1 MQTFTITDL
10 SFTYPTESVP
20 ALQNVSLSIEAGSFT
35 VLCGR
40 SGCGKSTLL
49 RQLKPILQPHGTQTG
64 TILFEGKSLS
74 SLSQRTQSA
83 RIGFVLQNLDAQLVT
98 DKVWHELAFGLE
110 SLGLSTPVIRRR
122 VAEIASFFGIQN
134 WFYKPVC
141 ELSGGQ
147 KQLVNLASV
156 MALEPSVLLLDEPT
170 SQLDPI
176 AATDFLSTLGR
187 ISRELGTTIILS
199 EHRLEDALALSTNVV
214 FLERGRILD
223 TGTASEVGSRLK
235 AAGSDMFSAMPVPM
249 RIYAGVPN
257 DLPCPVTVAQGRQWL
272 EAFSETHPLCP
283 VPPAAPSEKREGPAA
298 VELDEA
304 FFRYDKQSPDVVK
317 ALTLR
322 AYPGEL
328 LAILGGNGTGKSTTM
343 GLISGIHRAYRG
355 KVSVLGTAPQEVSGK
370 IALLP
375 QDPQTLFVKNT
386 VIEDLLSVLD
396 DAPRDRRKALALEKA
411 RLCEL
416 TELLERHPYDL
427 SGGEQQRAA
436 LCKVLLREPEVLLLD
451 EPTKGLDA
459 EFKRVFA
466 RMIRRLCARGVCV
479 IMVSHDAEFCASY
492 ASRCAMFF
500 DGAIVAEGTPREF
513 FSSGSFYT
521 TSASRMARGLLP
533 GAITPED
540 VIAACGGEV
549 PPEPDLPADGDDAA
563 EIQAQ
568 EEAREQAKTYLLPSQ
583 TAPLPLWR
591 KLLGALGGLGALICL
606 WRILSISDLS
616 ELLTQGG
623 LTSLAGD
630 TFRLY
635 LAMLACLLVLA
646 VSFSRA
652 APQPVHS
659 SLGGRPLSGRTKLA
673 SVLSLLLVPLT
684 IFIGIVYFGK
694 KSYGVISLLV
704 LLECM
709 APFALIFEGRKPK
722 ARELVLIAALC
733 ALAVAGRAALFMLPG
748 FKPVAALVIL
758 SGVAFGGETGF
769 LVGAMSMLTSNV
781 LFGQGPWTPF
791 QMFAMGLIGFLAG
804 VSFQKGLLRAGRA
817 PLAIFGAVSVVLV
830 YGGIMNPAS
839 AILYQ
844 PNLSLSV
851 LKAYYLTGFPF
862 DLVHAAATALFLWFG
877 AEPMLEKLERVKRK
891 YGLTEAE

>member
-74 SLSQRTQSA
+74 SLSQREQSA

-134 WFYKPVC
+134 WFYKPVS

-187 ISRELGTTIILS
+187 INRELGTTIILS

-223 TGTASEVGSRLK
+223 SGTASEVGSRLK
-235 AAGSDMFSAMPVPM
+235 AAGSDMFSAMPAPM

-283 VPPAAPSEKREGPAA
+283 VPPATPSEKREGPAA

-343 GLISGIHRAYRG
+343 GLISGIHRAYCG

-416 TELLERHPYDL
+416 MELLERHPYDL

-466 RMIRRLCARGVCV
+466 RIIRRLCARGVCV

-540 VIAACGGEV
+540 VIAACGGEI
-549 PPEPDLPADGDDAA
+549 PPEPDLPADGGDAA

-591 KLLGALGGLGALICL
+591 KLLGALGALGALICL

-694 KSYGVISLLV
+694 KSYGVVSILV

-877 AEPMLEKLERVKRK
+877 AEPMLAKLERVKRK

>member
-1 MQTFTITDL
+1 MQTFTISDL
-10 SFTYPTESVP
+10 SFTYPTETVP

-49 RQLKPILQPHGTQTG
+49 RQLKPILQPHGTKTG
-64 TILFEGKSLS
+64 EILFEGKPLE
-74 SLSQRTQSA
+74 SLSQREQSA

-110 SLGLSTPVIRRR
+110 SLGLDTPTIRRR
-122 VAEIASFFGIQN
+122 VAEIASYFGIQN
-134 WFYKPVC
+134 WFYKPVA

-187 ISRELGTTIILS
+187 INRELGTTIILS

-214 FLERGRILD
+214 FMERGCVLD
-223 TGTASEVGSRLK
+223 TGTASEVGARLK
-235 AAGSDMFSAMPVPM
+235 EAGSDMFSAMPVPM
-249 RIYAGVPN
+249 HIYASVPN
-257 DLPCPVTVAQGRQWL
+257 ELSCPVTVAQGRLWL
-272 EAFSETHPLCP
+272 ESFSQTHKLSP
-283 VPPAAPSEKREGPAA
+283 VPAPATAKKHEDGPA
-298 VELDEA
+298 VELTEA
-304 FFRYDKQSPDVVK
+304 FFRYDKESPDVVK
-317 ALTLR
+317 ALSLR
-322 AYPGEL
+322 AYKGEL

-343 GLISGIHRAYRG
+343 GLISGMNRAYRG
-355 KVSVLGTAPQEVSGK
+355 KVSILGHAPQEVLSRV
-370 IALLP
+370 ALLP

-396 DAPRDRRKALALEKA
+396 DQPKGKRKALALQKA

-416 TELLERHPYDL
+416 TELLDRHPYDL

-459 EFKRVFA
+459 EFKKTFA
-466 RMIRRLCARGVCV
+466 RIIRRLTKRGVCV
-479 IMVSHDAEFCASY
+479 IMVSHDAEFCASF
-492 ASRCAMFF
+492 ADRCAMFF

-540 VIAACGGEV
+540 VITACGGV
-549 PPEPDLPADGDDAA
+549 LPPEPELPDEDAQQAHAKRESEA
-563 EIQAQ
+563 E
-568 EEAREQAKTYLLPSQ
+568 AKEYLLPSEVP
-583 TAPLPLWR
+583 PLPLWR
-591 KLLGALGGLGALICL
+591 KLTGGLGVLGAVVCLI
-606 WRILSISDLS
+606 RILRISNLS
-616 ELLTQGG
+616 ELLTEGG
-623 LTSLAGD
+623 LTNLAGD
-630 TFRLY
+630 TFKLY
-635 LAMLACLLVLA
+635 LAMLVSLFVVA

-659 SLGGRPLSGRTKLA
+659 SLGGRPLSKRTRLA
-673 SVLSLLLVPLT
+673 SAVSLLLVPLT
-684 IFIGIVYFGK
+684 IFVGIVYFGK
-694 KSYGVISLLV
+694 KSYGAVSILV

-804 VSFQKGLLRAGRA
+804 VCFQKGLLRAGRA
-817 PLAIFGAVSVVLV
+817 PLAIFGAVSVVLI
-830 YGGIMNPAS
+830 YGGLMNPAS

-844 PNLSLSV
+844 PNLSWSV

-891 YGLTEAE
+891 YGLTEIP

>member
-74 SLSQRTQSA
+74 SLSQREQSA

-122 VAEIASFFGIQN
+122 VAEIVSFFGIQN

-176 AATDFLSTLGR
+176 AVTDFLSTLGR
-187 ISRELGTTIILS
+187 INRELGTTIILS

-223 TGTASEVGSRLK
+223 SGTASEVGSRLK
-235 AAGSDMFSAMPVPM
+235 AAGSDMFSAMPAPM

-272 EAFSETHPLCP
+272 EAFSETHPLCT

-343 GLISGIHRAYRG
+343 GLISGIHRAYCG

-416 TELLERHPYDL
+416 MELLERHPYDL

-466 RMIRRLCARGVCV
+466 RIIKRLCARGVCV

-591 KLLGALGGLGALICL
+591 KLLGALGALGALICL

-616 ELLTQGG
+616 ELLSQGG

-635 LAMLACLLVLA
+635 LAMPVCLLVLA

-652 APQPVHS
+652 APQPAHS

-694 KSYGVISLLV
+694 KSYGVVSLLV

-877 AEPMLEKLERVKRK
+877 AEPMLAKLERVKRK

>member
-1 MQTFTITDL
+1 MQTFTISDL
-10 SFTYPTESVP
+10 SFTYPTETVP

-49 RQLKPILQPHGTQTG
+49 RQLKPILQPHGTKTG
-64 TILFEGKSLS
+64 EILFEGKPLE
-74 SLSQRTQSA
+74 SLSQREQSA

-110 SLGLSTPVIRRR
+110 SLGLDTPTIRRR
-122 VAEIASFFGIQN
+122 VAEIASYFGIQN
-134 WFYKPVC
+134 WFYKPVA

-187 ISRELGTTIILS
+187 INRELGTTIILS

-214 FLERGRILD
+214 FMERGCVLD
-223 TGTASEVGSRLK
+223 TGTASEVGARLK
-235 AAGSDMFSAMPVPM
+235 EAGSDMFSAMPVPM
-249 RIYAGVPN
+249 HIYASVTN
-257 DLPCPVTVAQGRQWL
+257 ELSCPVTVAQGRLWL
-272 EAFSETHPLCP
+272 ESFSQTHKLSP
-283 VPPAAPSEKREGPAA
+283 VPAPATAKKHEDGPA
-298 VELDEA
+298 VELTEA
-304 FFRYDKQSPDVVK
+304 FFRYDKESPDVVK
-317 ALTLR
+317 ALSLR
-322 AYPGEL
+322 AYKGEL

-343 GLISGIHRAYRG
+343 GLISGVNRAYRG
-355 KVSVLGTAPQEVSGK
+355 KVSILGHAPQEVLSRV
-370 IALLP
+370 ALLP

-396 DAPRDRRKALALEKA
+396 DQPKGKRKALALQKA

-416 TELLERHPYDL
+416 TELLDRHPYDL

-459 EFKRVFA
+459 EFKKTFA
-466 RMIRRLCARGVCV
+466 RIIRRLTKRGVCV
-479 IMVSHDAEFCASY
+479 IMVSHDAEFCASF
-492 ASRCAMFF
+492 ADRCAMFF

-540 VIAACGGEV
+540 VITACGGV
-549 PPEPDLPADGDDAA
+549 LPPEPELPDEDAQQAHAKRESEA
-563 EIQAQ
+563 E
-568 EEAREQAKTYLLPSQ
+568 AKEYLLPSEVP
-583 TAPLPLWR
+583 PLPLWR
-591 KLLGALGGLGALICL
+591 KLTGGLGVLGAVVCLI
-606 WRILSISDLS
+606 RILRISNLS
-616 ELLTQGG
+616 ELLTEGG
-623 LTSLAGD
+623 LTNLAGD
-630 TFRLY
+630 TFKLY
-635 LAMLACLLVLA
+635 LAMLVSLFVVA

-659 SLGGRPLSGRTKLA
+659 SLGGRPLSKRTRLA
-673 SVLSLLLVPLT
+673 SAVSLLLVPLT
-684 IFIGIVYFGK
+684 IFVGIVYFGK
-694 KSYGVISLLV
+694 KSYGAVSILV

-804 VSFQKGLLRAGRA
+804 VCFQKGLLRAGRA
-817 PLAIFGAVSVVLV
+817 PLAIFGAVSVVLI
-830 YGGIMNPAS
+830 YGGLMNPAS

-844 PNLSLSV
+844 PNLSWSV

-891 YGLTEAE
+891 YGLTEIP

>member
-1 MQTFTITDL
+1 MQTFTISDL
-10 SFTYPTESVP
+10 SFTYPTETAP
-20 ALQNVSLSIEAGSFT
+20 ALDRVSLSVEAGSFT

-49 RQLKPILQPHGTQTG
+49 RQLKPILQPHGTKTG
-64 TILFEGKSLS
+64 EILFEGKPLET
-74 SLSQRTQSA
+74 LSQREQSA
-83 RIGFVLQNLDAQLVT
+83 RIGFVLQNLDAHMVT

-110 SLGLSTPVIRRR
+110 SLGLDTPTIRRR
-122 VAEIASFFGIQN
+122 VAEIASYFGIQN
-134 WFYKPVC
+134 WFYKPVA

-176 AATDFLSTLGR
+176 AAADFLSTLGR
-187 ISRELGTTIILS
+187 INRELGTTIILS

-214 FLERGRILD
+214 FMERGRVLD
-223 TGTASEVGSRLK
+223 TGTASEVGARLK
-235 AAGSDMFSAMPVPM
+235 AADSDMFSAMPVPM

-257 DLPCPVTVAQGRQWL
+257 ALSCPVTVAQGRLWL
-272 EAFSETHPLCP
+272 ENFSQTHKLSP
-283 VPPAAPSEKREGPAA
+283 VPEPAPATKHEDAPV
-298 VELDEA
+298 VELTEA
-304 FFRYDKQSPDVVK
+304 FFRYDKDSPDVVK
-317 ALTLR
+317 ALSLR
-322 AYPGEL
+322 AYKGEL

-343 GLISGIHRAYRG
+343 GLISGVNRAYRG
-355 KVSVLGTAPQEVSGK
+355 KVSVLGHAPQEVLSRV
-370 IALLP
+370 ALLP

-416 TELLERHPYDL
+416 TDLLERHPYDL

-466 RMIRRLCARGVCV
+466 RIIRRLCARGVCV

-521 TSASRMARGLLP
+521 TSASRMARGLL
-533 GAITPED
+533 TPED

-568 EEAREQAKTYLLPSQ
+568 KEAQKQAKTYLLPSQ

-616 ELLTQGG
+616 DLLTQGE

-659 SLGGRPLSGRTKLA
+659 SLGGRPLSGRTTLA

-694 KSYGVISLLV
+694 KSYGVVSILV

>member
-1 MQTFTITDL
+1 MQTFTISDL
-10 SFTYPTESVP
+10 SFTYPTETAP

-49 RQLKPILQPHGTQTG
+49 RQLKPILQPHGTKTG
-64 TILFEGKSLS
+64 EILFEGKPLE
-74 SLSQRTQSA
+74 SLSQREQSA

-98 DKVWHELAFGLE
+98 DKAWHELAFGLE
-110 SLGLSTPVIRRR
+110 SLGLDTPTIRRR
-122 VAEIASFFGIQN
+122 VAEIASYFGIQN
-134 WFYKPVC
+134 WFYKPVA

-187 ISRELGTTIILS
+187 INRELGTTIILS

-214 FLERGRILD
+214 FMERGRVLD
-223 TGTASEVGSRLK
+223 TGTASEVGARLK
-235 AAGSDMFSAMPVPM
+235 AADSDMFSAMPVPM

-257 DLPCPVTVAQGRQWL
+257 ELSCPVTVAQGRLWL
-272 EAFSETHPLCP
+272 ESFSQTHKLSPI
-283 VPPAAPSEKREGPAA
+283 PAPATAKKHEDAPA
-298 VELDEA
+298 VELTEA
-304 FFRYDKQSPDVVK
+304 FFRYDKESPDVIK
-317 ALTLR
+317 ALSLR
-322 AYPGEL
+322 AYRGEL

-343 GLISGIHRAYRG
+343 GLISGVNRAYRG
-355 KVSVLGTAPQEVSGK
+355 KVSVLGHAPQEVLSRV
-370 IALLP
+370 ALLP

-416 TELLERHPYDL
+416 MELLERHPYDL

-466 RMIRRLCARGVCV
+466 RIIRRLCARGVCV

-540 VIAACGGEV
+540 VIAACGGEI
-549 PPEPDLPADGDDAA
+549 PPEPDLPADGGDAA

-591 KLLGALGGLGALICL
+591 KLLGALGALGALICL

-694 KSYGVISLLV
+694 KSYGVVSILV

-877 AEPMLEKLERVKRK
+877 AEPMLAKLERVKRK

>member
-74 SLSQRTQSA
+74 SLSQREQSA

-187 ISRELGTTIILS
+187 INRELGTTIILS

-223 TGTASEVGSRLK
+223 SGTASEVGSRLK

-466 RMIRRLCARGVCV
+466 RIIRRLCARGVCV
-479 IMVSHDAEFCASY
+479 IMVSHNAEFCASY

-549 PPEPDLPADGDDAA
+549 PPEPDLPADGGDAA

-694 KSYGVISLLV
+694 KSYGVVSILV